1 MGNELKQVRFVINN
15 GRVLRRI
22 NLLRYDY
29 ADLETVQKVVEREG
43 LSVNEFLDCINFL
56 SEAGYIHLRTRM
68 GENEVTFAGR
78 DYRELEAKVSATGI
92 RLLAGEITDK
102 LVEV

>member
-29 ADLETVQKVVEREG
+29 ADLATVQKVVEREG
-43 LSVNEFLDCINFL
+43 LTVNEFLDCINFL
-56 SEAGYIHLRTRM
+56 SEERYIHLRTRA
-68 GENEVTFAGR
+68 GKRDASLAGNE
-78 DYRELEAKVSATGI
+78 YNELEAKVAAKGI
-92 RLLAGEITDK
+92 RLLAGDIEDK

>member
-1 MGNELKQVRFVINN
+1 MGNELKQVQFVINN

-29 ADLETVQKVVEREG
+29 ADLETVQKVVASEG
-43 LSVNEFLDCINFL
+43 MAVNAFLDCINFL
-56 SEAGYIHLRTRM
+56 SEEQYIHLRTRA
-68 GENEVTFAGR
+68 GKNEASLAGT
-78 DYRELEAKVSATGI
+78 DYRDLEAKVSARGI
-92 RLLAGEITDK
+92 RLLAGDIVDK

>member
-1 MGNELKQVRFVINN
+1 MVNDLKQVKFTINN

-43 LSVNEFLDCINFL
+43 MAVNEFLDCINFL
-56 SEAGYIHLRTRM
+56 SEECYIHLRHRR
-68 GENEVTFAGR
+68 GKNDIQFAGT
-78 DYRELEAKVSATGI
+78 DYREMEAKVSSKGI
-92 RLLAGEITDK
+92 RLLAGEIDDR